1 MATGNFSSGGSR
13 PVLSEINVTP
23 FVDVMLV
30 LLVIFMITAP
40 ILYQGVNVNLPDTAF
55 SPTPVKSH
63 RGMTVTLSGSRDIY
77 LEDRKYPLSQI
88 ATALAKSMEAAGTD
102 PRTEKVFLRAD
113 RSVRYGFVVRVM
125 DEIRKTGVE
134 KLHLVTEIKDGAGD
148 AKADM

>member
-1 MATGNFSSGGSR
+1 MATGNFSSGAGR

-40 ILYQGVNVNLPDTAF
+40 ILYQGINVNLPETAF
-55 SPTPVKSH
+55 SPAPVKSQ
-63 RGMTVTLSGSRDIY
+63 RGMTVTLSGSEDIF

-88 ATALAKSMEAAGTD
+88 AGALAGSMEASGTD
-102 PRTEKVFLRAD
+102 PRVEKVFLRAD
-113 RSVRYGFVVRVM
+113 RSVRYGFMVRVM

-134 KLHLVTEIKDGAGD
+134 KLHLVTEIKDGTKDPG
-148 AKADM
+148 ADM